1 MNPASNDS
9 RSGQYLSV
17 LLDGIAEVDADRNP
31 LIEEVSLDSREVQP
45 GSLFVAVPGLIDD
58 GRSHIKSAIT
68 AGASAVVYESEGWQ
82 IERTDSTPQIGVP
95 GLSRKISEIADVY
108 FRQPSKKVHVVGIT
122 GTNGKSSCAVMTAQA
137 LESLGHRCGVVGTL
151 GYGFPENL
159 APIPL
164 TTPDSISLQ
173 RYLAQLVSAGAQSV
187 CLEVSSHALDQS
199 RTDGIRFGTVVFTNL
214 SQDHLDYHR
223 NMEDYRAAKSK
234 LFTRTDASHA
244 VLNVDDGFG
253 RSLLGRTSAER
264 EVTYGERSADIQLVN
279 CSPDDW
285 GLTVSIRIHG
295 ELIEVQSKL
304 LGRISG
310 INLTAVVAV
319 LHSFGIS
326 NQDIEESLHAIEP
339 IPGRLERISGAPYL
353 PSVYV
358 DYAHTPDGLKQVL
371 KSVREIT
378 RGSLWCIFGCGG
390 ERDRG
395 KRPLMGAIAEQFADR
410 IIITDDNPR
419 NENPETIADDITCQ
433 MKDRPLV
440 IHDRR
445 QAIEHAITQA
455 EAQDSVLIA
464 GKGHE
469 TMQTYAEKS
478 TAFSDRVVCEELLRG
493 QTC

>member
-1 MNPASNDS
+1 MNPTSNKS

-31 LIEEVSLDSREVQP
+31 LIEEVNLDSRDVRP
-45 GSLFVAVPGLIDD
+45 GSLFFAVPGLNDD

-68 AGASAVVYESEGWQ
+68 AGASAIVYESEGWQ

-95 GLSRKISEIADVY
+95 GLSRKISAIADVY
-108 FRQPSKKVHVVGIT
+108 FRQPSKKVNIVGIT

-137 LESLGHRCGVVGTL
+137 LESLGHRCGIVGTL

-173 RYLAQLVSAGAQSV
+173 RYLAQLVNAGAQSI

-199 RTDGIRFGTVVFTNL
+199 RTDGVRFGTVVFTNL

-223 NMEDYRAAKSK
+223 NMEHYRSAKSK

-244 VLNVDDGFG
+244 VLNVDDDFG

-264 EVTYGERSADIQLVN
+264 EVTYGEQNSDIQLVN
-279 CSPDDW
+279 CSPDDQ
-285 GLTVSIRIHG
+285 GLSISIRIHG
-295 ELIEVQSKL
+295 ELIEVRSRL

-326 NQDIEESLHAIEP
+326 NQDIEESLHAINP
-339 IPGRLERISGAPYL
+339 IPGRLERIGGASHL

-358 DYAHTPDGLKQVL
+358 DYAHTPDGLQQAL
-371 KSVREIT
+371 NSIREIT
-378 RGSLWCIFGCGG
+378 RGSLWCVFGCGG
-390 ERDRG
+390 ERDKE
-395 KRPLMGAIAEQFADR
+395 KRPLMGTIAERLADR
-410 IIITDDNPR
+410 IIVTDDNP
-419 NENPETIADDITCQ
+419 ETKIPKRLQTTLQVKWKIIHWSFMIAG
-433 MKDRPLV
+433 RPLN
-440 IHDRR
+440 
-445 QAIEHAITQA
+445 T
-455 EAQDSVLIA
+455 
-464 GKGHE
+464 
-469 TMQTYAEKS
+469 
-478 TAFSDRVVCEELLRG
+478 
-493 QTC
+493 